1 MNNEIFQKVFD
12 MIQPL
17 LPKEWKRMVLYVGY
31 TTGSYSMKFYTSDKD
46 GLYTDC
52 FSQKGINRAQIIKLF
67 MEVDKVLASERKSL
81 DDKNRWSVMTMIVE
95 ADGNMKTDFEYNDI
109 SESAISY
116 EQNWKNKY
124 LK

>member
-1 MNNEIFQKVFD
+1 
-12 MIQPL
+12 
-17 LPKEWKRMVLYVGY
+17 
-31 TTGSYSMKFYTSDKD
+31 MKFYTSDKD

-109 SESAISY
+109 SENAISY